1 MKVIALF
8 ATINAGALAFAPQ
21 ASPRFATILSARKDE
36 VKSNNS
42 IIGGAVAFFAGLAT
56 AGQIALADPTM
67 LVDNTVPVGTIRSIF
82 IAPKSH

>member
-1 MKVIALF
+1 MKVIVLF

-21 ASPRFATILSARKDE
+21 ASPRFATILSAKRDE
-36 VKSNNS
+36 VKRNNN

-67 LVDNTVPVGTIRSIF
+67 LIDNTIPAGTIISILF
-82 IAPKSH
+82 APKSH